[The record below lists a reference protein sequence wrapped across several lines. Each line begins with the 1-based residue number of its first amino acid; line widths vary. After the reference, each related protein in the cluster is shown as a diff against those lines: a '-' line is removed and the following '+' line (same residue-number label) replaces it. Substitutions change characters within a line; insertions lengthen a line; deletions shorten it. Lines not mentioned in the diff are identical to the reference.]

1 MKKSLF
7 ALAAMTAV
15 AGTAQ
20 AQSSVTVYGILDMGY
35 AGSNSRLVDKAGNVV
50 KTTNSAFNQSQEQT
64 SRLGFKG
71 TEDLGGGASAF
82 FTVELGLTPQVSG
95 LSGSGTVKDTFQNT
109 DQNSG
114 SAVDNRQ
121 SFVGLKKNGLGQ
133 FAFGRQYTPI
143 FNAGAATDASQY
155 ANVVGNV
162 IYQGSAVGTAAD
174 SGLGAASLN
183 GGFTNRANSA
193 ITAKSDNFGGFTVS
207 GMYAMSNQNQTF
219 NPYNTPGSANNNT
232 SAGGNTN
239 WNGWGL
245 GADFTWQKLYATVA
259 YQSFSTVYT
268 ENNLYTA
275 NNINLGGGATAGQ
288 PIAAGTLFGITNLKD
303 NQGYA
308 ALSYDF
314 GMLKAFAQFSNRK
327 IQNNA
332 GFASTQGQI
341 VNRTSEQLGVRSFIT
356 PTIEAWGTVGMGNY
370 TGAPGLQS
378 TNANGVAPQV
388 KFTGY
393 QVGGNYWLSKRT
405 NAYAIFGSQ
414 QTSGNGNSNVTGS
427 GNQINQYA
435 VGVRHTF

>member
-15 AGTAQ
+15 AGAAQ

-183 GGFTNRANSA
+183 GAFTNRANSS

-219 NPYNTPGSANNNT
+219 NPYNTPGTANNNT

-259 YQSFSTVYT
+259 YQSFTTVYS
-268 ENNLYTA
+268 ENNVYTA

-288 PIAAGTLFGITNLKD
+288 PVAAGTLFGITNLKD
-303 NQGYA
+303 NYAYKYDDSKGYFITVTKGD
-308 ALSYDF
+308 LLDDII
-314 GMLKAFAQFSNRK
+314 SNRVTDIQDIYDEYKTTNK
-327 IQNNA
+327 IDDKTKKLIQDFLEKMENKETPFYDNETKYDNFKTYKTDTIKILLYNN
-332 GFASTQGQI
+332 Q
-341 VNRTSEQLGVRSFIT
+341 EKIT
-356 PTIEAWGTVGMGNY
+356 KDIATMIDKKGEPV
-370 TGAPGLQS
+370 
-378 TNANGVAPQV
+378 V
-388 KFTGY
+388 
-393 QVGGNYWLSKRT
+393 
-405 NAYAIFGSQ
+405 
-414 QTSGNGNSNVTGS
+414 
-427 GNQINQYA
+427 
-435 VGVRHTF
+435 